1 MDGKPQKS
9 SATVPYISTS
19 NSSSPRLV
27 FCASLFAAAL
37 QSVYFRE
44 YLSVFSGNELAI
56 GMILSVWLVSTG
68 LGTMLAT
75 RVSKNPKPD
84 AKGSSWFGTAAPLV
98 LIVSAAT
105 GIIVI
110 RASRVLFLPG
120 ELLGPH
126 QMLFILAASEIPFTF
141 VTGFVLGTLFSK
153 TDSSRKLYRWDNAG
167 ALLGALLVYACVLLY
182 LKNAF
187 IAAAVSV
194 PLIVVCSRI
203 WWVVALE
210 IVVVAMLL
218 MLDHSSVQ
226 WKYSAPVQRVIY
238 GYEGEIAALGTGAD
252 TTYLQNG
259 IVYKS
264 TMQTPSLEQAV
275 HIPLGERPKADRVLV
290 ILNKGHT
297 TELAKYAGLSVD
309 VIETEPAFASA
320 ASTVISPEM
329 YKPRHRYDIVF
340 VGAGIPRN
348 AATNRFYTQSFF
360 LRLKSMLADSG
371 IVTFS
376 LPFSENYLSPSEQR
390 LYDALQTTLATVFRN
405 VLVFPGEGYTFMAS
419 NGPLTRTWN
428 ARVSTRYLASSI
440 IPAASEDRITKANLI
455 PAHAYINTQNRP
467 ITLFLGLLSWLD
479 LFSGGTIV
487 ACGFLAVCFLFAL
500 WFAPKTR
507 AGLSVA
513 SSGMALGAYTVG
525 LLLIYQSTYGALY
538 SRISILLVALA
549 AGFTVGAFVKK
560 LPLSDAVIGLYCGAT
575 LALLAVVPNPPAL
588 VFYALHAGAG
598 LLCGAQIVSRKN
610 SQLGEMYA
618 ADLFGGA
625 IGMAITST
633 ILAPLVGIVPVAVGI
648 CGIKL
653 VVEAVAGRRWR

>member
-1 MDGKPQKS
+1 
-9 SATVPYISTS
+9 
-19 NSSSPRLV
+19 
-27 FCASLFAAAL
+27 
-37 QSVYFRE
+37 
-44 YLSVFSGNELAI
+44 
-56 GMILSVWLVSTG
+56 
-68 LGTMLAT
+68 
-75 RVSKNPKPD
+75 
-84 AKGSSWFGTAAPLV
+84 
-98 LIVSAAT
+98 
-105 GIIVI
+105 
-110 RASRVLFLPG
+110 
-120 ELLGPH
+120 
-126 QMLFILAASEIPFTF
+126 
-141 VTGFVLGTLFSK
+141 
-153 TDSSRKLYRWDNAG
+153 
-167 ALLGALLVYACVLLY
+167 
-182 LKNAF
+182 
-187 IAAAVSV
+187 
-194 PLIVVCSRI
+194 
-203 WWVVALE
+203 
-210 IVVVAMLL
+210 
-218 MLDHSSVQ
+218 
-226 WKYSAPVQRVIY
+226 
-238 GYEGEIAALGTGAD
+238 
-252 TTYLQNG
+252 
-259 IVYKS
+259 
-264 TMQTPSLEQAV
+264 
-275 HIPLGERPKADRVLV
+275 
-290 ILNKGHT
+290 
-297 TELAKYAGLSVD
+297 
-309 VIETEPAFASA
+309 
-320 ASTVISPEM
+320 M
-329 YKPRHRYDIVF
+329 YKPDCKYDIVF

-348 AATNRFYTQSFF
+348 AATNRFYTRSFF

-376 LPFSENYLSPSEQR
+376 LPFSENYLSTSEQR
-390 LYDALQTTLATVFRN
+390 LYDALQTTLYTVFRN

-419 NGPLTRTWN
+419 NGLLARAWD
-428 ARVSTRYLASSI
+428 ARVSTHYLVSSI
-440 IPAASEDRITKANLI
+440 IPAASEDRIDKANLD

-500 WFAPKTR
+500 WFAPKSR